1 MTQGESR
8 AKSFFLSASVPNR
21 RGWTENGDR
30 DAAMRIRAAVIAIT
44 RRVLHDGDNI
54 VFGGHPSISPFVLSV
69 AEGYL
74 GAGSSATESPSQA
87 RITVYQSE
95 AYPPAV
101 RPEATIRLGEA
112 GARIVNTPAEDGE
125 RFDPNAVGKEQCK
138 KSLAA
143 MRERMLTEY
152 PLSAMILIG
161 GMEGTLREC
170 RLFRDH
176 CPERKI
182 FVLRTTG
189 GLAREVLAPELSAVQ
204 AAFQEEGLSGPEDL
218 PLTVAENLVG
228 VGFDPAYP
236 PFVLVAS
243 RISGGH

>member
-1 MTQGESR
+1 MTHGQTQ
-8 AKSFFLSASVPNR
+8 AKSYFLSASVPSR
-21 RGWTENGDR
+21 SGWPEKGDR

-44 RRVLHDGDNI
+44 RRVLHDGDNL

-74 GAGSSATESPSQA
+74 GTANSGYQSPSQA
-87 RITVYQSE
+87 RITIYQSE
-95 AYPPAV
+95 AFPPAV
-101 RPEATIRLGEA
+101 RPEATIRLGKE
-112 GARIVNTPAEDGE
+112 GARIVNTPAIDGE
-125 RFDPNAVGKEQCK
+125 RFDAKTVGKEQCK

-176 CPERKI
+176 CPGRGI

-189 GLAREVLAPELSAVQ
+189 GLAKEVLSPALDVVK
-204 AAFQEEGLSGPEDL
+204 AAFKDEGVTGPDEL
-218 PLTVAENLVG
+218 PLKEAEALIDVE
-228 VGFDPAYP
+228 FDPAYP
-236 PFVLVAS
+236 PFVLIAS
-243 RISGGH
+243 RIVAGC